1 MGFPVTEAKSSGM
14 ITITFDDAVVG
25 QFENAYPILRD
36 RGVKG
41 VAFVPTAFVDRWFE
55 GEQSMS
61 LSQLRELADA
71 GWEIGSHSLSHPILA
86 YGVETKLPLPAVE
99 AELRESRDWLV
110 AKGFPVISFAY
121 PGGGYNDEVAAIAR
135 KYYRYART
143 CERGLNEVSSA
154 DTKLKRFNLCHR
166 NFSQW
171 KSAVDSARSRKKW
184 LVAMVHA
191 VGGSDNQVPPGREGL
206 YISRDKFIEC
216 VEYALS
222 SGLPIRTIQEIYE
235 TYRDFPEAAA
245 VASYCAEQAPAGVEI
260 TVEVY
265 GDRSSVAVRDRR
277 RGFKLRFRP
286 QCTGKN
292 TVLSEISKRIAFDL
306 GLSMDEIERLVKFD
320 VQRSEW

>member
-1 MGFPVTEAKSSGM
+1 MGFSVTEAKSSGM

-41 VAFVPTAFVDRWFE
+41 VMFVPTAFVGGWFE
-55 GEQSMS
+55 GEPSMS

-71 GWEIGSHSLSHPILA
+71 GWEIGSHTVSHPNLA
-86 YGVETKLPLPAVE
+86 QLPLPALE
-99 AELRESRDWLV
+99 AELRESRDWLL
-110 AKGFPVISFAY
+110 ANGFSVISFAY
-121 PGGGYNDEVAAIAR
+121 PSGRYNDEAARIAR
-135 KYYRYART
+135 AYYRYART
-143 CERGLNEVSSA
+143 CDRGLNEVSSA
-154 DTKLKRFNLCHR
+154 DTKLRRFNLCHGH
-166 NFSQW
+166 FSQW
-171 KSAVDSARSRKKW
+171 KSAVDAARSRKKW

-206 YISRDKFIEC
+206 YISRDEFIEG

-222 SGLPIRTIQEIYE
+222 SGLPIRTIQETYE

-245 VASYCAEQAPAGVEI
+245 VTSNCPEQAPAGVEI
-260 TVEVY
+260 RVEVY
-265 GDRSSVAVRDRR
+265 SDSCTVTVRDRR

-286 QCTGKN
+286 ECTGKN
-292 TVLSEISKRIAFDL
+292 TILSEISKRIAFDL
-306 GLSMDEIERLVKFD
+306 GFSMDEIERLAKFE